1 MFELEEDFEELHTN
15 IVKTFEYL
23 SIVCNEYKFHTYP
36 LHEFSTDFQIE
47 SPFGKKVLVSH
58 SIDTGG
64 DLETIII
71 HQSGKKLY
79 DTLEY
84 HDTRENL
91 ANYLK
96 KL

>member
-1 MFELEEDFEELHTN
+1 MN
-15 IVKTFEYL
+15 ISFIHILYMNSLRIFKLKALLV
-23 SIVCNEYKFHTYP
+23 
-36 LHEFSTDFQIE
+36 
-47 SPFGKKVLVSH
+47 KKVLVSH

-96 KL
+96 ITLI